1 MSTTD
6 EALDLARK
14 ALVICE
20 HDVYIPVRLTR
31 DSLTA
36 IKQARSANVQDSDHE
51 FKNFHRLL
59 CERFGYTHDEVDW
72 KRDQISLI
80 EWIAKQVKPAAHVQ
94 EPVAVDQATMKLAE
108 SVGLIGPASRT
119 HDLHAAIQRFHDL
132 ICVNATMKAAKMA
145 ADAIREATSAASPVQ
160 ETAGWKWHQ
169 APVKTSWGHKMV
181 VADLA
186 IDKDNTVSVYCERD
200 QTAKVEAMFNP
211 PAQPAAPLTD
221 DQIEKKFKSRFGE
234 DSWRVIGAFYY
245 EGHRDSEAAHGITE
259 KGQP

>member
-1 MSTTD
+1 MTHTKD

-80 EWIAKQVKPAAHVQ
+80 EWIAKQVKPAAPVQ
-94 EPVAVDQATMKLAE
+94 EPDCVLVPRYL
-108 SVGLIGPASRT
+108 VGAAC
-119 HDLHAAIQRFHDL
+119 AAIVGKRDAPKTLEQLRRYTRGDL
-132 ICVNATMKAAKMA
+132 ST
-145 ADAIREATSAASPVQ
+145 P
-160 ETAGWKWHQ
+160 
-169 APVKTSWGHKMV
+169 
-181 VADLA
+181 
-186 IDKDNTVSVYCERD
+186 
-200 QTAKVEAMFNP
+200 
-211 PAQPAAPLTD
+211 PAAPVPLTD
-221 DQIEKKFKSRFGE
+221 ELSNAVQMACQLSFKDHGRRSVNEQAWQRLMQA
-234 DSWRVIGAFYY
+234 V
-245 EGHRDSEAAHGITE
+245 AAYTHGITG